1 MKNVNNFVVKTLTS
15 ESSGYI
21 VKTVSTTTAGPGGCV
36 VVIHTEEEKRLV
48 SVKDREDYLVPELP
62 PTVIHVP
69 IFPSAIPA
77 FGPITTEASTNT
89 ECNSISCCTQ
99 TSGGPDNPPNPG
111 CRPQPQEPTP
121 GCTPQPQQPAP
132 GCTPQ
137 PQEPSPGCT
146 PQPQQPTPGCT
157 PQQPAQHSHPLAKVP
172 RSTTSREK
180 LRDAAPRPGENS
192 RAAESST
199 ESDSEYS
206 YSSESESSACWCETT
221 YDTIS
226 RLP

>member
-1 MKNVNNFVVKTLTS
+1 MKYYL
-15 ESSGYI
+15 
-21 VKTVSTTTAGPGGCV
+21 VSILLRTAGPGGC

-157 PQQPAQHSHPLAKVP
+157 PQQPTPGCTPQQPAQP
-172 RSTTSREK
+172 STSQGPEEYNQQREVARRCSTSR
-180 LRDAAPRPGENS
+180 RDS